1 MTEERRKR
9 TRVPVGFEMAVIA
22 AGKTIAVKTT
32 DISLA
37 GVRFQGDLPMAPGS
51 ACMMQLRLQEDL
63 CLNIEGTLLRVEGD
77 EAVVS
82 FLSMDEET
90 FYHLKRLVQLNASDA
105 DRIDQEIQKPA
116 FSS

>member
-1 MTEERRKR
+1 MAEERRKR
-9 TRVPVGFEMAVIA
+9 TRVPVGFEMAVVA

-32 DISLA
+32 DISLT
-37 GVRFQGDLPMAPGS
+37 GVRFQGELPIAPGA
-51 ACMMQLRLQEDL
+51 ACVMQLRLQENL
-63 CLNIEGTLLRVEGD
+63 CLNIKGTLLRVEGD
-77 EAVVS
+77 EMVVS

-116 FSS
+116 FS

>member
-1 MTEERRKR
+1 
-9 TRVPVGFEMAVIA
+9 
-22 AGKTIAVKTT
+22 
-32 DISLA
+32 
-37 GVRFQGDLPMAPGS
+37 MAPGS

>member
-1 MTEERRKR
+1 
-9 TRVPVGFEMAVIA
+9 
-22 AGKTIAVKTT
+22 
-32 DISLA
+32 
-37 GVRFQGDLPMAPGS
+37 
-51 ACMMQLRLQEDL
+51 MMQLRLQEDL